1 MKSQTTLVAR
11 KCRLNEWTTMVQDC
25 KNRPAGMS
33 VDEWCRLHSITKSN
47 YYYRMK
53 QVRLAYLDVLELDE
67 KQEHFVVPVPL
78 KNERT
83 VKLKAEKKSHLIL
96 VPQKIMCDRNRIASL
111 NYR

>member
-1 MKSQTTLVAR
+1 
-11 KCRLNEWTTMVQDC
+11 
-25 KNRPAGMS
+25 MS
-33 VDEWCRLHSITKSN
+33 VDEWRRLHSITKSN

-78 KNERT
+78 KIERT